1 VTTPRRLEI
10 TALPDIPLVE
20 PGDDLAVLVLKALDR
35 AEIALR
41 AGDALVVAQKVVSKA
56 EGRYTALATVEPG
69 AEARDL
75 ARKTGKDARIV
86 ELILGE
92 SVRVVRHRPNL
103 LIVQHKNGYVLAN
116 AGIDASN
123 VAPDAT
129 LGERVLLLP
138 EDPDRSCRDLRD
150 RLRDA
155 TGVAPV
161 VIINDSLG
169 RAWRRGTV
177 GTAIGAAGLTAL
189 VDLRGATDLFGRE
202 LLVSQVGLADEL
214 AASASL
220 VQGEAAEG
228 TPVAHIRGLAPDQ
241 TDQRA
246 AELIRDADEDLFR

>member
-1 VTTPRRLEI
+1 VTPRRLEI
-10 TALPDIPLVE
+10 TALPGIPLIK
-20 PGDDLAVLVLKALDR
+20 PGDDLAALIVKALDR

-41 AGDALVVAQKVVSKA
+41 AGDALVVAQKIVSKA
-56 EGRYTALATVEPG
+56 EGRYAALATITPG
-69 AEARDL
+69 AEAL
-75 ARKTGKDARIV
+75 ALATKTGKDARVI

-123 VAPDAT
+123 VEPDPM

-138 EDPDRSCRDLRD
+138 EDPDRSCADLRE
-150 RLRDA
+150 RLRTA
-155 TGVAPV
+155 TGVAPTV
-161 VIINDSLG
+161 VINDSLG

-177 GTAIGAAGLTAL
+177 GTAIGAAGLMAL
-189 VDLRGATDLFGRE
+189 VDLRGQTDLFGRE

-214 AASASL
+214 AAAASL

-228 TPVAHIRGLAPDQ
+228 TPVAHIRGLAPEQ

-246 AELIRDADEDLFR
+246 AGLIRDAEEDLFR

>member
-1 VTTPRRLEI
+1 VTPRRLEI
-10 TALPDIPLVE
+10 TALPGIPLVK
-20 PGDDLAVLVLKALDR
+20 PGDDLAALIVTALDR

-41 AGDALVVAQKVVSKA
+41 AGDALVVAQKIVSKA
-56 EGRYTALATVEPG
+56 EGRYAALATVTPG
-69 AEARDL
+69 AEAL
-75 ARKTGKDARIV
+75 ALAKKTGKDARVI

-92 SVRVVRHRPNL
+92 SVRVVRQRPNL

-123 VAPDAT
+123 VEPDPT

-138 EDPDRSCRDLRD
+138 EDPDRSCAELRE
-150 RLRDA
+150 RLGTA
-155 TGVAPV
+155 TGIAPTV
-161 VIINDSLG
+161 LINDSLG

-177 GTAIGAAGLTAL
+177 GTAIGAAGLMAL
-189 VDLRGATDLFGRE
+189 VDLRGQTDLFGRE

-214 AASASL
+214 AAAASL

-228 TPVAHIRGLAPDQ
+228 TPVAHIRGLAPEQ

-246 AELIRDADEDLFR
+246 AELIRDAEEDLFR

>member
-1 VTTPRRLEI
+1 VTPRRLEI
-10 TALPDIPLVE
+10 TALPGIPLVK
-20 PGDDLAVLVLKALDR
+20 PGDDLALLIATALDR

-41 AGDALVVAQKVVSKA
+41 AGDALVVAQKIVSKA
-56 EGRYTALATVEPG
+56 EGRYAALATVTPG
-69 AEARDL
+69 AEAL
-75 ARKTGKDARIV
+75 ALAKKTGKDARVI

-123 VAPDAT
+123 VEPDPM

-138 EDPDRSCRDLRD
+138 EDPDRSCAELRE
-150 RLRDA
+150 RLRTA
-155 TGVAPV
+155 TGVAPTV
-161 VIINDSLG
+161 VINDSLG

-177 GTAIGAAGLTAL
+177 GTAIGAAGLMAL
-189 VDLRGATDLFGRE
+189 VDLRGQTDLFGRE

-214 AASASL
+214 AAAASL

-228 TPVAHIRGLAPDQ
+228 TPVAHIRGLAPEH

-246 AELIRDADEDLFR
+246 AELIRDAEEDLFR

>member
-1 VTTPRRLEI
+1 MTPRRLEI
-10 TALPDIPLVE
+10 TSLPGIPLVE
-20 PGDDLAVLVLKALDR
+20 PGDDLAALILDALGR
-35 AEIALR
+35 ADIALR
-41 AGDALVVAQKVVSKA
+41 TGDALVVAQKVVSKA
-56 EGRYTALATVEPG
+56 EGRYAALATVEPG
-69 AEARDL
+69 AEALDL
-75 ARKTGKDARIV
+75 AEKTGKDARII
-86 ELILGE
+86 ELILSE

-123 VAPDAT
+123 VEPDPE

-138 EDPDRSCRDLRD
+138 EDPDRSCRDLRAT
-150 RLRDA
+150 LHEA
-155 TGVAPV
+155 TGVAPT

-177 GTAIGAAGLTAL
+177 GIAIGAAGLAAL
-189 VDLRGATDLFGRE
+189 VDLRGETDLFGRE

-214 AASASL
+214 AAAASL

-228 TPVAHIRGLAPDQ
+228 TPVAHIRGLAPDK

-246 AELIRDADEDLFR
+246 SALIRDAEEDLFR

>member
-1 VTTPRRLEI
+1 MTPRRLEI
-10 TALPDIPLVE
+10 TALPGIPLVK
-20 PGDDLAVLVLKALDR
+20 PDDDLAALIVKALDR

-41 AGDALVVAQKVVSKA
+41 AGDALVIAQKVVSKA
-56 EGRYTALATVEPG
+56 EGRYAVLASVDPG

-75 ARKTGKDARIV
+75 AQKTGKDARVV
-86 ELILGE
+86 ELILRE
-92 SVRVVRHRPNL
+92 SARVVRHRPNL

-123 VAPDAT
+123 VEPDAV

-138 EDPDRSCRDLRD
+138 EDPDRSCRDLRQ
-150 RLRDA
+150 RLREA
-155 TGVAPV
+155 TGVAPT

-177 GTAIGAAGLTAL
+177 GTAIGAAGLAAL
-189 VDLRGATDLFGRE
+189 VDLRGQTDLFGRE

-214 AASASL
+214 AAAASL

-241 TDQRA
+241 NDQRA
-246 AELIRDADEDLFR
+246 AELIRDEQEDLFR